1 MDVLF
6 VLCMCSTVVLIIIL
20 LLAFLIGA
28 TQSEITV
35 VSIALV
41 VLIAADAFTYHT
53 AKITTDQTY
62 IKFKINKIK
71 KSEYYN
77 IEKINCIVRPYSTD
91 DKCNLEKT
99 YVIPYNGFMEYLNEH
114 GSKNI
119 N

>member
-1 MDVLF
+1 MDALF
-6 VLCMCSTVVLIIIL
+6 ALCMCGTVAFIIIIL
-20 LLAFLIGA
+20 LALLIGA

-35 VSIALV
+35 VSIVLV
-41 VLIAADAFTYHT
+41 VLIAADIFTYCA

-77 IEKINCIVRPYSTD
+77 IEKINCIVRPYSMN

-114 GSKNI
+114 SSKNI